1 MFTITDQVI
10 NPTSLRATFSN
21 ADCGGFVSFEGWV
34 RNWNNGQCVQ
44 SLAYEAYEALAL
56 KEGQRVLDEACQ
68 QFPVRK
74 LVAVH
79 RVGHLELTDV
89 AVWIGSAGQHRDEAF
104 AACRYAIDE
113 IKNRVPIWKK
123 EYYENG
129 KSEWVGCDHCANH
142 TIVASQ

>member
-1 MFTITDQVI
+1 MFLLTDQAI
-10 NPTSLRATFSN
+10 HPATLRKTFSN
-21 ADCGGFVSFEGWV
+21 ADYGGFVSFEGWV
-34 RNWNNGQCVQ
+34 RNWNNGRRVR

-56 KEGQRVLDEACQ
+56 KEGQRVLEEAHQ
-68 QFPVRK
+68 QFPVSK

-104 AACRYAIDE
+104 ASCRYVIDE

-129 KSEWVGCDHCANH
+129 QSEWVGCDHCAKH
-142 TIVASQ
+142 AIATPQ